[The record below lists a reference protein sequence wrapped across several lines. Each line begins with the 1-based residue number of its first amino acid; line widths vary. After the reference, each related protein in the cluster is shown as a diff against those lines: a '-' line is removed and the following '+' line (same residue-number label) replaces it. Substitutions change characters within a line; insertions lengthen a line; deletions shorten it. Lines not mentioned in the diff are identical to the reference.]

1 MILLILA
8 AALLFGYIMTR
19 LMIPQKVVGLVA
31 ELNQPGWVILAVSLL
46 FLILIGMFLD
56 IVSVILITTPILL
69 PIIVTAGYDPIWFG
83 VVMIIACEMAVITPP
98 VGLNLYVRSEE
109 HTSELQSLMRISY
122 AVFCLKTK

>member
-46 FLILIGMFLD
+46 FLILIGMFMD
-56 IVSVILITTPILL
+56 VVSVILITTPILL
-69 PIIVTAGYDPIWFG
+69 PIIVTVVYDRTGFG
-83 VVMIIACEMAVITPP
+83 VVMIIACDMARITTP
-98 VGLNLYVRSEE
+98 VGLNINEIKGKNGKR
-109 HTSELQSLMRISY
+109 R
-122 AVFCLKTK
+122 